1 MSHFTLPGA
10 LGNVTSGKLVVLG
23 VSPADSSFHVTV
35 HELGWPSPSLAIL
48 GTSATVI
55 KVGCD
60 FCPVLLAQAT
70 QLATSSVLESSADP
84 RSMVVT
90 PIQPKTHGSPMFPA
104 RFLLEILVGSGR
116 KLGLFQFLLR
126 ALGTSNKALFH
137 PYPATVP
144 PVHAAT
150 VPTVHAATGLPLAPN
165 SSHSKNSKWRSGH
178 KGPSAFAFPLGLF
191 SLSFHS
197 GTSSWSS
204 EASTRA

>member
-10 LGNVTSGKLVVLG
+10 LGNVTSGKLVVLR

-104 RFLLEILVGSGR
+104 RFLLEIFMGSGR

-150 VPTVHAATGLPLAPN
+150 VPPSPRCHSPHSPCCHWASPCPQLLPLQ
-165 SSHSKNSKWRSGH
+165 K
-178 KGPSAFAFPLGLF
+178 L
-191 SLSFHS
+191 
-197 GTSSWSS
+197 
-204 EASTRA
+204 